1 MIALGAVMTAAILA
15 PIVYIES
22 GSVVPISPSYF
33 WMMIVPA
40 LAAGAALLYQ
50 AKRGIDRPSTIT
62 LVLLGIVIATYPFW
76 GPSLDEGMRMP
87 LEWIGTILGHY
98 VAGALVVLGGVLQLI
113 SRTIPMPERSSG
125 S

>member
-1 MIALGAVMTAAILA
+1 MTATVLA

-22 GSVVPISPSYF
+22 GSLMPITLSYF

-40 LAAGAALLYQ
+40 LAAVAVLLYQ
-50 AKRGIDRPSTIT
+50 GRRGIDRASAIA
-62 LVLLGIVIATYPFW
+62 LFLIGIVIVTYPFW

-87 LEWIGTILGHY
+87 LDWIGTILGHY
-98 VAGALVVLGGVLQLI
+98 VAGALVLLGSVLQLMAA
-113 SRTIPMPERSSG
+113 RTIAVPERSSI